1 MTRSD
6 VTRRRPV
13 LEPTD
18 RISEIVFGLIMA
30 TTFTGTLSATA
41 GREDIRTMLIGAIG
55 CNLAW
60 GLVDAVMYVVTTLTE
75 RGRNLRFLQQVRAT
89 TQSAVAQRLIG
100 ETLPEALTRSLQPVE
115 IDRLWAHLQ
124 SLPEPPR
131 HPRLG
136 PGRGAIHVLR
146 PGRDGDADVERH
158 RGPHPVS
165 RWPRPGSSCWLPAVA
180 DGPGDGGNRGRV
192 GSAYHRT
199 WRMTAGLLTH
209 PTSRRSPLLRS
220 ARRQISRVMPL
231 KITR

>member
-1 MTRSD
+1 MTSSD

-60 GLVDAVMYVVTTLTE
+60 GLVDAVMYIVTTLTE

-89 TQSAVAQRLIG
+89 TQPAVAQRLIG
-100 ETLPEALTRSLQPVE
+100 EALPEALTRSLQPGE
-115 IDRLWAHLQ
+115 IDRLWARLQ

-136 PGRGAIHVLR
+136 
-146 PGRDGDADVERH
+146 GRDFAAAMAVFLLVVASTFPVVVPFMVFDQVVTATRTSNAIAVLMLFLAGHALGRH
-158 RGPHPVS
+158 AGY
-165 RWPRPGSSCWLPAVA
+165 LPWRTGMAMAAIGVVLVVLTIA
-180 DGPGDGGNRGRV
+180 LGG
-192 GSAYHRT
+192 
-199 WRMTAGLLTH
+199 
-209 PTSRRSPLLRS
+209 
-220 ARRQISRVMPL
+220 
-231 KITR
+231 

>member
-60 GLVDAVMYVVTTLTE
+60 GVVDAVMYVVTTLTE

-89 TQSAVAQRLIG
+89 NQSVVAQRLIG
-100 ETLPEALTRSLQPVE
+100 ETLPEALTRSLQPAE
-115 IDRLWAHLQ
+115 IDRLWAHLK

-136 PGRGAIHVLR
+136 
-146 PGRDGDADVERH
+146 GRDFAAAGAVFLLVVASTFPVVVPFIFFDQVATATRTSNAIAVLILFLAGHALGRH
-158 RGPHPVS
+158 AGY
-165 RWPRPGSSCWLPAVA
+165 LPWRTGLAMAAIGVVLVVLTIA
-180 DGPGDGGNRGRV
+180 LGG
-192 GSAYHRT
+192 
-199 WRMTAGLLTH
+199 
-209 PTSRRSPLLRS
+209 
-220 ARRQISRVMPL
+220 
-231 KITR
+231 

>member
-75 RGRNLRFLQQVRAT
+75 RGRNLRLLRQVRAT

-115 IDRLWAHLQ
+115 IDRLWARLQ

-131 HPRLG
+131 HPRLD
-136 PGRGAIHVLR
+136 
-146 PGRDGDADVERH
+146 GRDFAAAAAVFLLVVASTFPVVVPFMFFDQVVTATRTSNAIAVLILFLAGHALRRH
-158 RGPHPVS
+158 AGY
-165 RWPRPGSSCWLPAVA
+165 LPWRTGLAMAAIGVVLVVLTIA
-180 DGPGDGGNRGRV
+180 LGG
-192 GSAYHRT
+192 
-199 WRMTAGLLTH
+199 
-209 PTSRRSPLLRS
+209 
-220 ARRQISRVMPL
+220 
-231 KITR
+231 

>member
-1 MTRSD
+1 MTSSD

-60 GLVDAVMYVVTTLTE
+60 GLVDAVMYIVTTLTE
-75 RGRNLRFLQQVRAT
+75 RGRNLRLLQQVRAT

-100 ETLPEALTRSLQPVE
+100 ETLPEALAHRLQPVE
-115 IDRLWAHLQ
+115 IDRLWARLQ

-136 PGRGAIHVLR
+136 
-146 PGRDGDADVERH
+146 GRDFAAAMAVFLLVVASTFPVVVPFMVFDQVVAATRTSNAIAVLMLFLAGHALGRH
-158 RGPHPVS
+158 AG
-165 RWPRPGSSCWLPAVA
+165 CLPWRTGMAMAAIGVVLVVLTIA
-180 DGPGDGGNRGRV
+180 LGG
-192 GSAYHRT
+192 
-199 WRMTAGLLTH
+199 
-209 PTSRRSPLLRS
+209 
-220 ARRQISRVMPL
+220 
-231 KITR
+231 